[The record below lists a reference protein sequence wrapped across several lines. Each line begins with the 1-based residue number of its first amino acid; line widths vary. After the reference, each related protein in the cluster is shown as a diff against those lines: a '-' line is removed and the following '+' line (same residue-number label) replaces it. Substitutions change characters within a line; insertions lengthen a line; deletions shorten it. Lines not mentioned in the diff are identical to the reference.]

1 MTTFSPIPAYV
12 LGTLILALGTNAIG
26 RPGPEYPRFG
36 LPFEH
41 AATVPTHA
49 NHSPPPGAV
58 SPLMYLKGI
67 RETSYGL
74 ALIALQYQGQDT
86 ALTTFAAILALTAFA
101 DGLLVW
107 RHGGDTLK
115 MKAFGHWLTFVGL
128 AGWSWWR
135 SSYA

>member
-1 MTTFSPIPAYV
+1 MTTFSPVPAYV
-12 LGTLILALGTNAIG
+12 LGTLILALGIHAIA

-36 LPFEH
+36 LPFES
-41 AATVPTHA
+41 AAAVSTRTKH
-49 NHSPPPGAV
+49 PPPGAV

-67 RETSYGL
+67 RESSYGL

-86 ALTTFAAILALTAFA
+86 ALTTFAAILALTALA

-107 RHGGDTLK
+107 THGGDTLK
-115 MKAFGHWLTFVGL
+115 MKAFGHWVTFVGL